1 MSALIELNPLGE
13 QRHQT
18 MIREIDR
25 QSRPFSPEDLQLA
38 VQHQQ
43 RTMASSSVRARSAT
57 VPRTGMPSGREEP
70 DLRMLRP
77 VTLSVMPAP
86 GAAGYN
92 VSPSWSMVGS
102 DPEDEPDADA
112 PLQQ

>member
-1 MSALIELNPLGE
+1 
-13 QRHQT
+13 
-18 MIREIDR
+18 MIRDIDR
-25 QSRPFSPEDLQLA
+25 QSRLFSPADLQVA
-38 VQHQQ
+38 VQHQ
-43 RTMASSSVRARSAT
+43 RTSASSSVRARSAT
-57 VPRTGMPSGREEP
+57 VPRIGMPSGREEP
-70 DLRMLRP
+70 DLTMLRP
-77 VTLSVMPAP
+77 VSLSVMPAP